1 MIELLLILAF
11 LGLIIGTYTDFKI
24 REVPD
29 WLSYSL
35 IVAGLGLRL
44 LYSTITFDW
53 MFFLYGLLGF
63 GIFLALAFIMYYA
76 GQWGGGDSKVLMGI
90 GALLGFELNPFS
102 FFIGFFINLLII
114 GALYGMGWSIF
125 LAIKNRKNFK
135 KEFMNLQKK
144 NKKLNLISFISLFI
158 LSIIFF
164 LIISDPMLKLIS
176 IIFFIFIYFSLH
188 MYIFTKSVENSS
200 MYKLYPISK
209 LTEGDWIAK
218 IVKYKGKYL
227 CGPKDLGISKKQ
239 IELLKKYKIKQV
251 LVKEGI
257 PFIPS
262 FLLAFIITYI
272 WGNLMFLL
280 LLKP

>member
-1 MIELLLILAF
+1 MIELLLFLAF

-44 LYSTITFDW
+44 LYSAITFDW
-53 MFFLYGLLGF
+53 MFFIYGLLGF
-63 GIFLALAFIMYYA
+63 GIFLALALLMYYG

-90 GALLGFELNPFS
+90 GALLGFEPNPFS

-114 GALYGMGWSIF
+114 GALYGIGWSIF
-125 LAIKNRKNFK
+125 LAIKNKKNFK
-135 KEFMNLQKK
+135 KEFMSLQRKK
-144 NKKLNLISFISLFI
+144 RRLNLALFVLLLIFIILVFLLITDSFLKII
-158 LSIIFF
+158 LIIF
-164 LIISDPMLKLIS
+164 S
-176 IIFFIFIYFSLH
+176 IFFYLSLYV
-188 MYIFTKSVENSS
+188 YIFTKSVENSS
-200 MYKLYPISK
+200 MYKMYPVNK

-218 IVKYKGKYL
+218 IIRYKGKYL

-239 IELLKKYKIKQV
+239 IALLKKFKIKQV

-262 FLLAFIITYI
+262 FLIAFIITYI
-272 WGNLMFLL
+272 FGNLLFLL
-280 LLKP
+280 L